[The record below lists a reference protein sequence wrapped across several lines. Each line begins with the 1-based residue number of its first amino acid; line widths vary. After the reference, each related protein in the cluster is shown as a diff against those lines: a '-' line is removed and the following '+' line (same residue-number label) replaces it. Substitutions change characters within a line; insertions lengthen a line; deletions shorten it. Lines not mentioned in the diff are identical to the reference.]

1 HVLSH
6 DVFVEAVDGAGAP
19 VAPGERGEITV
30 TGGRNPFLPLLR
42 YRTGDW
48 GRLDF
53 APCACGDPMPRIVD
67 LEGRAPV
74 LLRSATGGR
83 VNPVDVSGVL
93 RGHPVVQHELVQRAD
108 GTCELALRAAPG
120 LPLDLAAIERDL
132 RTLFGD
138 VPLTVRP
145 DPALG
150 DRTGKVL
157 PYRSDL
163 PFEE

>member
-1 HVLSH
+1 
-6 DVFVEAVDGAGAP
+6 
-19 VAPGERGEITV
+19 
-30 TGGRNPFLPLLR
+30 
-42 YRTGDW
+42 
-48 GRLDF
+48 
-53 APCACGDPMPRIVD
+53 MPRIVD